1 MPSLCQ
7 NNTKMQIISITAMSN
22 SLERHSHFSLSL
34 DKSIKV
40 VMNTRKSYQRPGS
53 WLSRPSPNNTLIIQ
67 HGAQYLSEKIW
78 HTKKAPR
85 VIKAFVWQFIR
96 QLSPEE
102 CEIWVKHYML
112 NQVLHS
118 WHQGLNINVPSS
130 SKGTVNKQWLA
141 RLFDLPVSSFDHK
154 VETQLQNQ
162 LLKCSDI
169 NQKMIY
175 CLRDF
180 DATPAIIDA
189 LYFRTTQHLPVEIK
203 LITDQLLQRKSYYL
217 TDSTRLSRKRCNEI
231 VQYLLAVK

>member
-1 MPSLCQ
+1 MLSLCQ
-7 NNTKMQIISITAMSN
+7 NNTKMQIISITAMSD
-22 SLERHSHFSLSL
+22 SLSRHSHFSLPL

-40 VMNTRKSYQRPGS
+40 VMNTSKSYQRPGS
-53 WLSRPSPNNTLIIQ
+53 WLSKPSPNNTLIIQ
-67 HGAQYLSEKIW
+67 HDTQYLSEKIW

-85 VIKAFVWQFIR
+85 VIKASVWRFIR

-118 WHQGLNINVPSS
+118 WYQGINTNVPSY
-130 SKGTVNKQWLA
+130 SKGMENKQWLA

-154 VETQLQNQ
+154 IETQLHNQ
-162 LLKCSDI
+162 LLKRSVI
-169 NQKMIY
+169 NEKMIY

-203 LITDQLLQRKSYYL
+203 LIADQLLQRKSYYL
-217 TDSTRLSRKRCNEI
+217 SDSTKLSRKRCNQI
-231 VQYLLAVK
+231 VQYLLTVK